1 MDSTVWTRAIGT
13 ALTTLE
19 NALLEG
25 STVSTPTTGNSG
37 PSFTRKHTQKAPS
50 DTLSD
55 IEIPESPAKR
65 RRESAGSMSLPLA
78 NGDTTKPSAK
88 SRKISTALSSQF
100 ARSLSMSNGDDSFGG
115 SSSTAATTN
124 DLLLGSTGAVDS
136 PLSSMLSS
144 SSSTSSMSPWHNSG
158 PEYSSFST
166 RALVYPAA
174 NRSAKARDKSRLNA
188 DGPGLY
194 HAAGDQQSSQC
205 SMDMDNGDST
215 TSFRTGY
222 LDANNSKSCN
232 GGINGRAAADVDI
245 FTELLHPLMPPLD
258 RIADAESIHTA
269 VQQWA
274 IAAQSCTT
282 NEPPAMLVEL
292 VDQRISRLKE
302 LLPAIVEHL
311 SSDYNSP
318 NSLPLLQGEFLR
330 ELCHAICETAC
341 IGEWLL
347 QRQFRL
353 LPVFFPAL
361 VSDARALSML
371 HQATKMARVCE
382 DMYGVIQWSPQF
394 SPALSEMAAEFEEVI
409 HTKHALYGDVVAQ
422 GGLSWKAVGLP
433 VDSTLLV
440 RVKQWMESVSDLCLG
455 RIAHVYERRAKSSLA
470 YNDEMLSADALIHC
484 SIQALGST
492 ALCVSMCG
500 DSFPNLAPHVMYIAA
515 ECTLWTCNKFKS
527 QVSAP
532 ISQLASNCRR
542 ICGKSDTQHLQ
553 GKQLSSRAMRLLAA
567 CESILKL
574 LSLVKAILVGN
585 SMSSVFDLNVRIDH
599 ADYLSGALETL
610 ATSLV
615 EFSWSLAEILAAF
628 RADGQVA
635 NPSGTMVLFA
645 DSVAKF
651 ARRIAEF
658 GGGSKAATTDTRLR
672 LHQIQGCVNG
682 LSKRYK

>member
-1 MDSTVWTRAIGT
+1 
-13 ALTTLE
+13 
-19 NALLEG
+19 
-25 STVSTPTTGNSG
+25 
-37 PSFTRKHTQKAPS
+37 
-50 DTLSD
+50 
-55 IEIPESPAKR
+55 
-65 RRESAGSMSLPLA
+65 
-78 NGDTTKPSAK
+78 
-88 SRKISTALSSQF
+88 
-100 ARSLSMSNGDDSFGG
+100 
-115 SSSTAATTN
+115 
-124 DLLLGSTGAVDS
+124 
-136 PLSSMLSS
+136 
-144 SSSTSSMSPWHNSG
+144 
-158 PEYSSFST
+158 
-166 RALVYPAA
+166 
-174 NRSAKARDKSRLNA
+174 
-188 DGPGLY
+188 
-194 HAAGDQQSSQC
+194 
-205 SMDMDNGDST
+205 MDMDNGDST

-532 ISQLASNCRR
+532 ISQLARNCRR

-615 EFSWSLAEILAAF
+615 EFSWPLAEILAAF